1 MEGISYI
8 KVFNKLIDEFLNELM
23 DIFPNETKIKVQ
35 HNLFQTLCK
44 SNSRKI
50 PNDFM
55 IKLQKRMSIYNNSF
69 QIDDDEQIFLLEKI
83 LQGKSFK
90 NLLKCFNKVNNFHF
104 KSFIIKKFNRLRKQI
119 KLSILKM
126 MLIWIKSLKFKNRQ
140 IKH

>member
-55 IKLQKRMSIYNNSF
+55 INSIPY
-69 QIDDDEQIFLLEKI
+69 LEKI
-83 LQGKSFK
+83 CMKDEEFFKGSDNFFLNRIGFDKIWTPDLSENTKNAIWNYIKSFFTIGIK
-90 NLLKCFNKVNNFHF
+90 IIEMPPETLPLIEYIINN
-104 KSFIIKKFNRLRKQI
+104 
-119 KLSILKM
+119 
-126 MLIWIKSLKFKNRQ
+126 
-140 IKH
+140 